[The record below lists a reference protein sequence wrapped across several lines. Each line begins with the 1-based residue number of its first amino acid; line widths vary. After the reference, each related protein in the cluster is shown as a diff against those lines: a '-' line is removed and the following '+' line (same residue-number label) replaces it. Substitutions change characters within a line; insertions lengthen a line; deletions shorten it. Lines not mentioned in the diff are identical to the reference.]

1 MSFRS
6 SEYVITPIYKANG
19 NIAFICKRFYA
30 LTIVKELGLD
40 SDTRSPIY
48 YKESVKTSGEI
59 VDQQVND
66 LKDLFNLEVDAEQ
79 RELPHIY
86 WLPKLHKSPPKPR

>member
-1 MSFRS
+1 MD
-6 SEYVITPIYKANG
+6 K
-19 NIAFICKRFYA
+19 IAFICKRYYA

-40 SDTRSPIY
+40 SDTGSPTY
-48 YKESVKTSGEI
+48 SKESVKTPGDI

-66 LKDLFNLEVDAEQ
+66 LKNCFNLNVDEEQ

-86 WLPKLHKSPPKPR
+86 W